1 MKIKSFIFLLTV
13 FFFST
18 QISFAALENNG
29 NETAKTSNTASVK
42 GQVTDAKTGEAL
54 VGVLIKIDGTD
65 QSTYTDFDGNFSIS
79 NISKEE
85 HKISAE
91 LVSYKK
97 CIGHKLNIQSK
108 GSIQIKL
115 EQLD

>member
-1 MKIKSFIFLLTV
+1 MKLKSFIFLLSV
-13 FFFST
+13 LFLST
-18 QISFAALENNG
+18 QNSFAASENNG
-29 NETAKTSNTASVK
+29 AETAKTSSTTAVK

-54 VGVLIKIDGTD
+54 AGVLIKIDGSD
-65 QSTYTDFDGNFSIS
+65 QTVYTDFDGNFTLN

-97 CIGHKLNIQSK
+97 CEGRKLNTK
-108 GSIQIKL
+108 NEGNIQIKL

>member
-1 MKIKSFIFLLTV
+1 MKIKSFIFLLAA
-13 FFFST
+13 FFLSA
-18 QISFAALENNG
+18 QISLASIENNG
-29 NETAKTSNTASVK
+29 NETAKTSSTTTLN

-65 QSTYTDFDGNFSIS
+65 QTVYTDFDGNFTLN

-97 CIGHKLNIQSK
+97 CEGRKLNTK
-108 GSIQIKL
+108 NEGNIQIKL